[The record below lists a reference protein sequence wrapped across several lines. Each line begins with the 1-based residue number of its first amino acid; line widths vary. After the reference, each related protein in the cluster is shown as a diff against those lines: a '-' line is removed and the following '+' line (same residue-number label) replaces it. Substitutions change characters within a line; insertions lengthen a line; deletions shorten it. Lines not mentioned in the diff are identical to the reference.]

1 MENVMVMDTEAVH
14 EGLGDQTQASVDPL
28 QPKTFEEALATVKY
42 GDYTVDSSVEI
53 LSSDEEDDD
62 QEVSSIVDP
71 IGRVGGTW
79 IVWDTNH
86 VNVRASSVS
95 PQVIHATIHKE
106 DYEDWVLAAV
116 CASPNP
122 VLMKNLWD
130 DLEDV
135 AQNMDRPRVVVRLAA
150 NPFYAAEVVTPLPFH
165 ARDL

>member
-1 MENVMVMDTEAVH
+1 METKVAFSTMGNFFNRFGFT
-14 EGLGDQTQASVDPL
+14 
-28 QPKTFEEALATVKY
+28 
-42 GDYTVDSSVEI
+42 
-53 LSSDEEDDD
+53 
-62 QEVSSIVDP
+62 VSSIVDP

-116 CASPNP
+116 YVSPNP

-135 AQNMDRPRVVVRLAA
+135 AQNMDRPRLVGGDF
-150 NPFYAAEVVTPLPFH
+150 NDYAH
-165 ARDL
+165 